1 MAIKPRGKPVGGH
14 LPAPASRRADAPWM
28 ASATLYLAGSSLV
41 DEMDMAAMRMERK
54 WGVDRLRLL
63 VSAELREKFDRQR
76 YLTNQAIFG
85 GELEDV
91 RVHTARMAKAWAALD
106 REAEALGRAT
116 LNALRDEVVPIMEA
130 PLSDGRVL
138 VIVSDEDALN
148 KARELIDSRACV
160 VWSIGE
166 VARMVESE
174 AWMSAVKAAFPG
186 AEVTKVKTKT
196 VDPLDR
202 LTDTRVKLD
211 DPILF

>member
-1 MAIKPRGKPVGGH
+1 
-14 LPAPASRRADAPWM
+14 M

-76 YLTNQAIFG
+76 YLVNQAIFH

-91 RVHTARMAKAWAALD
+91 RTQTARMTKAWSALD
-106 REAEALGRAT
+106 REAEARGAKPLDAQS
-116 LNALRDEVVPIMEA
+116 DSVVPIMEA

-138 VIVSDEDALN
+138 VIVSDADALN
-148 KARELIDSRACV
+148 KARELQENRACV

-174 AWMSAVKAAFPG
+174 AWLSAVKVAFPG
-186 AEVTKVKTKT
+186 ADITKVKTKP

-211 DPILF
+211 DPVPFG